1 MANALVSK
9 ILKASNINLASIYS
23 ESELI
28 NATDEFAPTDI
39 PMLNVALSGKWEGG
53 VPSGITVLAGPSKM
67 GKTFIGLMFV
77 KAYLQKYPDSV
88 CVFLDSEFGAGKNYF
103 SRLEIDTDRVIHI
116 PLTNIEEAKFSVTSI
131 FENLSRGE
139 HVITFFDSIGNIASK
154 KEREDAIDGK
164 SVQDMSRAKQL
175 KSFFRII
182 TPYVNLL
189 NLPFIAINHTYQS
202 TDFIPQTMMSGGCLE
217 GNTYIKINENE
228 SKKIKDLHVGELVL
242 SKDGYKEIEYVH
254 TPKELG
260 MKPCY
265 KITFEDGSIVRCSE
279 EHKFLINGN
288 WVEAKNLAIG
298 NDCETLPTNTKKVTN
313 IEQVESFDL
322 YDLTIKDVHHYILDN
337 GVVTHNSGALYVANN
352 VLFMSKSKDRDGK
365 DLTGFT
371 FKLKAEKSRFIREGS
386 VFNMNVSFEDGID
399 KYSDLFD
406 FALESGYI
414 VTPSKGYYQKAEK
427 YNDPKKYRRSDF
439 ERNDETWQDIISDSE
454 FIKAYEAKYAMN

>member
-28 NATDEFAPTDI
+28 NATEDFAPTDI

-202 TDFIPQTMMSGGCLE
+202 TDFIPQTMMSGG
-217 GNTYIKINENE
+217 
-228 SKKIKDLHVGELVL
+228 
-242 SKDGYKEIEYVH
+242 
-254 TPKELG
+254 
-260 MKPCY
+260 
-265 KITFEDGSIVRCSE
+265 
-279 EHKFLINGN
+279 
-288 WVEAKNLAIG
+288 
-298 NDCETLPTNTKKVTN
+298 
-313 IEQVESFDL
+313 
-322 YDLTIKDVHHYILDN
+322 
-337 GVVTHNSGALYVANN
+337 SGALYVANN
-352 VLFMSKSKDRDGK
+352 VLFMSKSKERDGK

-386 VFNMNVSFEDGID
+386 VFNMNVSFEEGID

-414 VTPSKGYYQKAEK
+414 VSPSKGYYQKAEK
-427 YNDPKKYRRSDF
+427 YSDPKKYRKSDF